1 MTTINRSMYPV
12 QTSMNLIGKMQERF
26 SQLQVQLA
34 TGQKATNLA
43 ELGNDRY
50 FDLSLRSRISRVE
63 GYQNSV
69 DMVNT
74 RLSMFDNVLGRLDK
88 IEGDART
95 SITPSSYGSGNVN
108 FGTVPSLAK
117 SRLDEVLNL
126 MNTDIDGR
134 YLFAGSKSDKKP
146 VESLSAVLDGVA
158 GKAGFKQVAAERLQA
173 DLGTGNGRLTQTVAT
188 DTVTVAEDGAHPFGF
203 KLSTLTASS
212 AAVTLTQPTGSP
224 QSLSVQFNSVPLE
237 GDTVTLGFTLP
248 DGTEE
253 GVTLKAVTG
262 TPGPGEF
269 QIGADAN
276 ATAANF
282 NTALQSSLTSMAGT
296 KLAVASNYAAA
307 ENFFNGQGQAVQR
320 VQGPNFA
327 TASSLV
333 TADPATTVIWYKG
346 EDSAD
351 PRGTVVSRID
361 ENATVRYGAQAN
373 ESGPASLIRTLAV
386 QAIQSFTNADATS
399 TGRFDAV
406 ASRNISMLAESHN
419 NESGSIEMITVE
431 LGNAQ
436 ASAASVASRNTSYSE
451 QLKGLLEDLESVPKE
466 DVAMELLALQ
476 TRLQASYQAT
486 SLISSLSLVNYIK

>member
-50 FDLSLRSRISRVE
+50 FDLSLRSRISRLE

-173 DLGTGNGRLTQTVAT
+173 DLGTGNGRLTQTLAT
-188 DTVTVAEDGAHPFGF
+188 DTVTLAEDGAHPFGF

-224 QSLSVQFNSVPLE
+224 QSLSVKFNSVPLA
-237 GDTVTLGFTLP
+237 GDTVTLGLTLP

-253 GVTLKAVTG
+253 GITLKAVTG
-262 TPGPGEF
+262 TPGAGEF

-282 NTALQSSLTSMAGT
+282 NTALHSSLTGMAGT
-296 KLAVASNYAAA
+296 KLTVASNYAAA

-327 TASSLV
+327 TATSLT

-373 ESGPASLIRTLAV
+373 ESGPVSLVRTLAV
-386 QAIQSFTNADATS
+386 QAIQSFTNADTTS
-399 TGRFDAV
+399 AGRFDAV
-406 ASRNISMLAESHN
+406 ASRNISRLAESHN
-419 NESGSIEMITVE
+419 NESGSIEMMTVE
-431 LGNAQ
+431 LGNAK
-436 ASAASVASRNTSYSE
+436 ASTASVAARNTSYSE
-451 QLKGLLEDLESVPKE
+451 QLTGLLGDLESVPKE